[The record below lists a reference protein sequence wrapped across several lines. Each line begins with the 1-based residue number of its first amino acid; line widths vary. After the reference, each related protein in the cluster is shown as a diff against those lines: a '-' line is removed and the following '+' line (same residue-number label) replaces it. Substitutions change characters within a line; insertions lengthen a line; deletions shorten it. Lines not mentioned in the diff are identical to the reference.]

1 MKQAA
6 DDKTMELPGMPVP
19 KRRGRPPI
27 GTRAMTAAERKR
39 RSRQLNGI
47 GSSVDLSRQTA
58 RQLRDFAND
67 NNLTIDSAIQMLIVA
82 FEHIELSNAKRAGD
96 LVAAYAK
103 SPEETVGYMRTIPF
117 QFGR

>member
-27 GTRAMTAAERKR
+27 GTRAMTPAERKR
-39 RSRQLNGI
+39 RSRKLNGI

-58 RQLRDFAND
+58 SQLREFANA
-67 NNLTIDSAIQMLIVA
+67 NNLTIDAAIQMLVVA
-82 FEHIELSNAKRAGD
+82 FQHIELTSASRASD
-96 LVAAYAK
+96 LVASYAK
-103 SPEETVGYMRTIPF
+103 SPLDTVGYMRTIPF